1 MSRIRKDLWSKLG
14 LYLNE
19 GGHGKEEIGNSSRG
33 EPNVNDEY
41 REAFRTKSY
50 IDICNKVQGQL
61 ETRTSLDVQ
70 LGQSSSSSSSSL
82 SSPPSPMIHPVH
94 LSDNLLE
101 PRQETLT
108 AIFETSKAL
117 HDHFL
122 ENYFEISLE
131 AGRICEYLLQNV
143 HQVRANHRAIRYVLK
158 LMKRV
163 PDCEKWTNNQH
174 HTVYRNLAS
183 FALRKN
189 PFSSMTP
196 EKFHELHDSHVDLL
210 HQLTSKCRKTKR
222 RTKLIRYMKRALA
235 AFVFVACG
243 GLGIAVLVLAIHS
256 IVGLLAAPGL
266 ILGLFLIKILRKR
279 EEHEP
284 SRTWLDGV
292 GAQLDV
298 AARGVYILVNDFDT
312 MSRLVQRLHDEMEH
326 RKFVA
331 DICVRKGK
339 NEMLKEVVKELE
351 MHEGWFMEQ
360 LEELEKQIYL
370 CFLDINRSRRLVVEQ
385 MVK

>member
-1 MSRIRKDLWSKLG
+1 MVS
-14 LYLNE
+14 
-19 GGHGKEEIGNSSRG
+19 GGHGKEEIVDSSRG

-61 ETRTSLDVQ
+61 ETRTSHDVQ
-70 LGQSSSSSSSSL
+70 LGQSSPSSSSSL
-82 SSPPSPMIHPVH
+82 SSSPLAHPPVH

-108 AIFETSKAL
+108 AIFETSKTL

-131 AGRICEYLLQNV
+131 AGRICELLLQNV
-143 HQVRANHRAIRYVLK
+143 HQVRTNHRAITYVLK
-158 LMKRV
+158 LIKRV
-163 PDCEKWTNNQH
+163 PDCMNWTNNQQ

-183 FALRKN
+183 FALRRN

-222 RTKLIRYMKRALA
+222 RTKIIRYMKRALA
-235 AFVFVACG
+235 TFVFLGCG
-243 GLGIAVLVLAIHS
+243 GLAIAVLVLAIHS

-266 ILGLFLIKILRKR
+266 ILGVLVIKKLRKR
-279 EEHEP
+279 AEHDQS
-284 SRTWLDGV
+284 SRTWLDGL
-292 GAQLDV
+292 GAQLDL

-339 NEMLKEVVKELE
+339 NEMLKEVVKEFQ
-351 MHEGWFMEQ
+351 MHESWFMEQ

-385 MVK
+385 MVKC